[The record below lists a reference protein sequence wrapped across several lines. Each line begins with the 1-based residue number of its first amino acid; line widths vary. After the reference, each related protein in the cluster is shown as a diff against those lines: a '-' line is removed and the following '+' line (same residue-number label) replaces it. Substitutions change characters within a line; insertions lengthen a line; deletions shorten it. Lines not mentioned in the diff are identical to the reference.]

1 MYDFEHPRVCF
12 HPQFNSEFPAHT
24 DDGAAPVSS
33 DLVPLRLPAAPG
45 PAVRRYPPLWG
56 WHAACSQ
63 VQIETHGDLQ

>member
-45 PAVRRYPPLWG
+45 PTVRRYPPL
-56 WHAACSQ
+56 
-63 VQIETHGDLQ
+63 